1 MQSSDVTTF
10 TAIFFILLSAMGV
23 LALLLTMGY
32 MVYGEEEED

>member
-1 MQSSDVTTF
+1 MQQIQVVID
-10 TAIFFILLSAMGV
+10 ILYIVLAALGI